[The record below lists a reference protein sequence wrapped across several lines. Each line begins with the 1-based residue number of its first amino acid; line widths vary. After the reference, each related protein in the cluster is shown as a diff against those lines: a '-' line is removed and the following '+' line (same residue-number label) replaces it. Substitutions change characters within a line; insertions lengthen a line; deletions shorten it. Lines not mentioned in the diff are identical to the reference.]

1 MQNDPE
7 SNQYLNRAEKEV
19 NDAAAARDTASN
31 LQSKG
36 EVEKAAAAYA
46 DAGEQMRLAS
56 VHFEAA
62 RMIGSLSKHSN
73 TPKLLDSELE
83 ALEKSGNDF
92 ENAARLWTSR
102 NDIVAVEMW
111 GRAAHNYNRILSL
124 RQVT

>member
-7 SNQYLNRAEKEV
+7 KNQYLNRAEKEV
-19 NDAAAARDTASN
+19 NDAAATRDTASN
-31 LQSKG
+31 FQSKG
-36 EVEKAAAAYA
+36 EVEKAAEAYA
-46 DAGEQMRLAS
+46 DAGEHMRLAS
-56 VHFEAA
+56 VQFEAA
-62 RMIGSLSKHSN
+62 KMIASLDSN
-73 TPKLLDSELE
+73 STPKLLDSELE

-92 ENAARLWTSR
+92 ENAARLWTSK